1 MDLVIDIGNSLHKIG
16 LYSEEGE
23 LELFLQYDYLRKED
37 LEVLLSIYPV
47 RHSILSSV
55 GKEDT
60 GLKDL
65 LESKTIFTHFS
76 HESLLPVEIRYKNPQ
91 SLGLDRIANA
101 VAAHMEYADENI
113 LSIQAGTCLVY
124 DFTDRNGIYHGGAI
138 SPGLNMRF
146 KALNYFTEKLP
157 LYSKKEI
164 DFLTGT
170 STQQS
175 IESGVI
181 NGVINEING
190 FMAQY
195 EARYPGIK
203 ILLSGGD
210 SAYLQK
216 SIKNAIF
223 VGSKFILNG
232 LHKILKLNVEN
243 L

>member
-37 LEVLLSIYPV
+37 LEVLLSIYRV

-55 GKEDT
+55 GKEDP
-60 GLKDL
+60 GLKEL
-65 LESKTIFTHFS
+65 LESETIFTHFS

-101 VAAHMEYADENI
+101 VAAHTEYAGEDI

-146 KALNYFTEKLP
+146 QALNYFTEKLP
-157 LYSKKEI
+157 LYSKREI

-181 NGVINEING
+181 NGVIHEING
-190 FMAQY
+190 FMTQY